1 MKLVKLA
8 FAGIALVVTSQTF
21 AAEPATDVAA
31 PVEAPAIETT
41 TTEAPA
47 PAADQP
53 ASDASAAEEMPVAQ

>member
-21 AAEPATDVAA
+21 AAEPAADVAA
-31 PVEAPAIETT
+31 PTEAPVTETT

-47 PAADQP
+47 SAPV
-53 ASDASAAEEMPVAQ
+53 SDASAAEMPAAQ

>member
-21 AAEPATDVAA
+21 AAEPAADVAVPAEA
-31 PVEAPAIETT
+31 PVTETT

-53 ASDASAAEEMPVAQ
+53 ASDTSAAEMPTAE